1 MARQTFR
8 NYTYLFNIFQNPSF
22 ETLVCDH
29 ICVHS
34 IRLRRSYTD
43 RNIWIYAGGSHW
55 PEQDAQI
62 DIAWIVGED

>member
-1 MARQTFR
+1 M
-8 NYTYLFNIFQNPSF
+8 FQNSSF
-22 ETLVCDH
+22 EILLYDH
-29 ICVHS
+29 IRVYS
-34 IRLRRSYTD
+34 IRQLRSYTD